1 VAGCTAA
8 SGDWFRTVAPVG
20 DIHACL
26 ALANVR
32 KASKGRVSTTYFDQ
46 EAVEH
51 KLVAHIACLGS
62 SHMPVALVESRLAS
76 SWGQSG
82 RGSGNH

>member
-1 VAGCTAA
+1 MAGYTAA
-8 SGDWFRTVAPVG
+8 SGDWFQIAVPAE

-32 KASKGRVSTTYFDQ
+32 RYSKGGVAATYFVR

-51 KLVAHIACLGS
+51 ILVAHTACLGS
-62 SHMPVALVESRLAS
+62 SRTVALVESRLAS
-76 SWGQSG
+76 SWAQSDQG
-82 RGSGNH
+82 LGSR